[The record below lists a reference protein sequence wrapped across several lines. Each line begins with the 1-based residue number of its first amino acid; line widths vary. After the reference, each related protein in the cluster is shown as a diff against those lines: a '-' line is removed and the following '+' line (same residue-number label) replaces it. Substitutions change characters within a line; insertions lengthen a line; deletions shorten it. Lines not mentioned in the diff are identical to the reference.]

1 MAEPFELQPVALDRI
16 MRTRNGQRVAIDAD
30 VGSVVAQLREIDER
44 LHVFYVPDQAFFSVE
59 LHTPR
64 ADGSVDEHFV
74 GAYESLD
81 GRVVQ
86 RIREITRPGYD
97 LGAEL
102 ERIDREAQAQADHRH
117 REQTGEIAERVAH
130 AVRQDLG
137 VRSKA
142 FIPRAFRP

>member
-16 MRTRNGQRVAIDAD
+16 MRTRNGQRVAIHAD
-30 VGSVVAQLREIDER
+30 VGSVVAQLREIDDR

-64 ADGSVDEHFV
+64 ADGLVDEHLV

-86 RIREITRPGYD
+86 RIRQITRPGYD

-102 ERIDREAQAQADHRH
+102 ERIDREAQARADHRH
-117 REQTGEIAERVAH
+117 SEQTGEIAERVAH
-130 AVRQDLG
+130 AVRKDLG

>member
-16 MRTRNGQRVAIDAD
+16 MRTRNGRRVAIHAD

-64 ADGSVDEHFV
+64 PDGSVDEHFV

-81 GRVVQ
+81 GRVIQ

-102 ERIDREAQAQADHRH
+102 ERIDREAQVQADHRH